1 MEGWQG
7 RRMKRAQEQD
17 ISVTHVDMTHHSFI
31 YHVQGV
37 SGEYMIEIY
46 EDVTLWPP
54 TCDCQDYYWRGD
66 ILCKHIILCLVL
78 MGVDA
83 GLLEDSD
90 WEPQQ
95 EELYELLCNA
105 PSCVGCTIATN
116 HGVNKGTS
124 YN

>member
-1 MEGWQG
+1 MQG
-7 RRMKRAQEQD
+7 LRMKRAQEQY
-17 ISVTHVDMTHHSFI
+17 ISVAHVDCTDDSFI
-31 YHVQGV
+31 FHVQGV

-66 ILCKHIILCLVL
+66 ILCKHMILCLVL

-95 EELYELLCNA
+95 EELYELLGNA
-105 PSCVGCTIATN
+105 PSCVGCTIAPN
-116 HGVNKGTS
+116 HAVNKGAS

>member
-1 MEGWQG
+1 MD
-7 RRMKRAQEQD
+7 RAIKQD
-17 ISVTHVDMTHHSFI
+17 IVVQHLDITDDSFI
-31 YHVQGV
+31 FQVQGV
-37 SGEYMIEIY
+37 SGDYLIEIE
-46 EDVTLWPP
+46 EDVNLWPP
-54 TCDCQDYYWRGD
+54 RCDCEDNYWRPD
-66 ILCKHIILCLVL
+66 ILCKHIVLCLVL

>member
-1 MEGWQG
+1 M
-7 RRMKRAQEQD
+7 RRAIEQD
-17 ISVTHVDMTHHSFI
+17 IVVTRLDIADDSFI
-31 YHVQGV
+31 FHVQGV
-37 SGEYMIEIY
+37 SGEYIIEIY

-66 ILCKHIILCLVL
+66 VLCKHIILCIVL

-95 EELYELLCNA
+95 EELYELLGNA

>member
-7 RRMKRAQEQD
+7 LRMQRAVEQD
-17 ISVTHVDMTHHSFI
+17 IVVTRLDIADASFI
-31 YHVQGV
+31 FHVQGV
-37 SGEYMIEIY
+37 SGEYMIEFY

-66 ILCKHIILCLVL
+66 VLCKHIILCLVL

-95 EELYELLCNA
+95 EELYELLGNA

-116 HGVNKGTS
+116 RAVNKGAS